1 MNWDAIGAIGE
12 IVAAAAVLITLIYLA
27 VQIRQNTNQMERS
40 DRAARGQSYQDLL
53 TGLQS
58 HLAPLAL
65 DESTSDLFHR
75 GLKNFESL
83 NGLEQFR
90 FNWLMGGHIVTN
102 ENVFYQREEGMLS
115 EERSE
120 QLFQSLQW
128 FFVNPGFRSWWK
140 SYPKSTLHPEF
151 VAMLDSYMRDIE
163 RAA

>member
-1 MNWDAIGAIGE
+1 MNWEAIGAIGE

-75 GLKNFESL
+75 GLKRFESL
-83 NGLEQFR
+83 NNLEQFR
-90 FNWLMGGHIVTN
+90 FN
-102 ENVFYQREEGMLS
+102 
-115 EERSE
+115 
-120 QLFQSLQW
+120 
-128 FFVNPGFRSWWK
+128 
-140 SYPKSTLHPEF
+140 
-151 VAMLDSYMRDIE
+151 
-163 RAA
+163 

>member
-83 NGLEQFR
+83 NDLEQFR

-140 SYPKSTLHPEF
+140 NYPKSTLHPEF
-151 VAMLDSYMRDIE
+151 VAMLDSYMTDIE